1 MAIAISFTLMFAALI
16 IGVPIAFAFGVAI
29 IYVVVSM
36 GYDPS
41 FLMPTLY
48 TKLNGVVLLAVPLF
62 ILSGGIIE
70 QRKIHDA
77 LVDFI
82 ERFIARVKGSLAIIA
97 TIASAIFGSICGS
110 GMATLSCI
118 GSITAPKMREAK
130 YPMHIVAAI
139 LATAAPLGLLIPP
152 STTQILFAWSGQV
165 SVLACFLS
173 SVVPGIILTVL
184 ISFVSWLMLRNNP
197 EILTSQEVTK
207 KITIKPQSE
216 NMRLLYF
223 AWKALP
229 ALFLPVLVLG
239 SIYGG
244 LMTPTEAAGVAAL
257 YSIPVAIWVYK
268 GIRLKNLKYVFN
280 ATGTST
286 GSIMMMLGFI
296 MVLSRVLVMENVP
309 EMIMNILFS
318 ISHNKI
324 IILLMINVFLVI
336 IGMIMDGASATLL
349 CAPLLLPVITSLGVS
364 PYQFAAILCVN
375 LGMGN
380 ITPPCAPFLFFSAQL
395 CDVDASKVLKPSLII
410 MLTCYLPTLLLT
422 TFVPSVSLWLVNLVM
437 G

>member
-1 MAIAISFTLMFAALI
+1 MTIAISFTLMFTALI
-16 IGVPIAFAFGVAI
+16 IGVPIAFAFGVAV
-29 IYVVVSM
+29 IYVVFSM

-70 QRKIHDA
+70 RGKIGDA

-82 ERFIARVKGSLAIIA
+82 EKFVGRIKGSMAVIA

-139 LATAAPLGLLIPP
+139 LAAAAPLGLLIPP
-152 STTQILFAWSGQV
+152 STTQILFAWSGQL
-165 SVLACFLS
+165 SVLSCFLS

-184 ISFVSWLMLRNNP
+184 ISFVSWMMLRKNP
-197 EILTSQEVTK
+197 EILTSKDMSKDKLFHTQAK
-207 KITIKPQSE
+207 KTNFLQTT
-216 NMRLLYF
+216 
-223 AWKALP
+223 WKALP
-229 ALFLPVLVLG
+229 AFLLPVLVLG

-244 LMTPTEAAGVAAL
+244 YMTPTEAAGVAAL
-257 YSIPVAIWVYK
+257 YALPVAIWVYK
-268 GIRLKNLKYVFN
+268 GIRLRDIKDVFN
-280 ATGTST
+280 DTGTST
-286 GSIMMMLGFI
+286 GSIMLMLGFI
-296 MVLSRVLVMENVP
+296 MVLSRVLVMEDVP

-318 ISHNKI
+318 ISDNTI
-324 IILLMINVFLVI
+324 VILLMINVFLVI

-349 CAPLLLPVITSLGVS
+349 CAPLLLPVVTSIGVS

-395 CDVDASKVLKPSLII
+395 CDVDASKVLKPSIILI
-410 MLTCYLPTLLLT
+410 LFCYLPTLLLT
-422 TFVPSVSLWLVNLVM
+422 TFVPSTSLWLVKLIM